1 MTRWVRLLKV
11 QNIIL
16 FTQDVFPPKCA
27 WPMRP
32 RIALR
37 GGRRSA
43 PSLVRAVRL
52 LYTPPGTP
60 LGQMRDAHFGGK
72 DKMPKFGGCKNL
84 AESNNNHNDREST
97 KTTQRLPRSE
107 MVRIDPHRADDVL
120 RLYVRGR
127 DVSAQIAD

>member
-32 RIALR
+32 WKALR
-37 GGRRSA
+37 GGRRNA
-43 PSLVRAVRL
+43 LPLRGVVRL
-52 LYTPPGTP
+52 LYIPPEARCRGV
-60 LGQMRDAHFGGK
+60 LAAHFGGK